1 MLHLEI
7 NVPFGC
13 RPEAKHVAH
22 AVASQQIPARKSS
35 LFLLSATA
43 AANDV
48 TVRRQSVK

>member
-7 NVPFGC
+7 NVAFDCG
-13 RPEAKHVAH
+13 PEAKHVAH
-22 AVASQQIPARKSS
+22 AVASRQIPARESP
-35 LFLLSATA
+35 LFLLIVA